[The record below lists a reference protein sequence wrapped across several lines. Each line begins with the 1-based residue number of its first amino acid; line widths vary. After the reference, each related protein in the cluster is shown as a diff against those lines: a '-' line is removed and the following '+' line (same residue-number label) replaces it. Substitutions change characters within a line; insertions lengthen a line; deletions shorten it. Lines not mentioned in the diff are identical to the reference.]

1 MQTSSKAVEQ
11 ITMAAASDIGTLR
24 DENEDFYFFSNS
36 KKFFIVC
43 DGMGGHEKGA
53 LASKI
58 AGATLRDLIF
68 ASETLRDIVI
78 EKSFL
83 DVSRICQ
90 DIDKKLPIQALKLI
104 SGIRL
109 ANRRI
114 LSYSRYT
121 PKMKEMGTTVAAAV
135 VQQGRIFIAHVGDS
149 RVYRLR
155 HGKLSCLTT
164 DHSWL
169 NELLEDKDITQK
181 EAVRFREKNVLTR
194 ALGAAAAIKVD
205 LQIEAVEPGD
215 LYLLCSDGLSN
226 ALSNATI
233 ENILSGFHDSLQIK
247 ITDLVSQAKCRDGTD
262 NITGGLIQVP
272 DKWPNG
278 KILAEK
284 YIFNEE
290 PKEVTEYLD
299 QCIKSIFPKTTSV
312 SNRRK
317 KIVALLIILI
327 SICFL
332 IGFLLVRADGLAT
345 LLIW

>member
-1 MQTSSKAVEQ
+1 MQTASKPIAQ
-11 ITMAAASDIGTLR
+11 INMAAASDIGTVR
-24 DENEDFYFFSNS
+24 DENEDFYFFSIS
-36 KKFFIVC
+36 KNFFIVC

-58 AGATLRDLIF
+58 AGVTLRDLIF

-78 EKSFL
+78 EKNFL

-90 DIDKKLPIQALKLI
+90 DIDRDLPIQALKLI

-114 LSYSRYT
+114 MSYSRYN
-121 PKMKEMGTTVAAAV
+121 PKMNKMGTTVAAAV

-169 NELLEDKDITQK
+169 NELLEDRDITQK
-181 EAVRFREKNVLTR
+181 QAVRFREKNVLTR
-194 ALGAAAAIKVD
+194 ALGIAPAIKVD
-205 LQIEAVEPGD
+205 LQIVAVEPGD

-233 ENILSGFHDSLQIK
+233 EKILSGCHDSLQTK
-247 ITDLVSQAKCRDGTD
+247 ITDLVSQAKFSDGTD
-262 NITGGLIQVP
+262 NITGGLMQVP
-272 DKWPNG
+272 DKWPNE
-278 KILAEK
+278 KISARK
-284 YIFNEE
+284 YVVNEE

-299 QCIKSIFPKTTSV
+299 HCIKSIFPKATSV
-312 SNRRK
+312 RNRRQ

-332 IGFLLVRADGLAT
+332 IGLLLVRVDGLAT
-345 LLIW
+345 LF

>member
-1 MQTSSKAVEQ
+1 MQTTSKAVEQ
-11 ITMAAASDIGTLR
+11 ITMAADSDIGTLR
-24 DENEDFYFFSNS
+24 DENEDFYFFSIP

-114 LSYSRYT
+114 LSYSRYN
-121 PKMKEMGTTVAAAV
+121 PKMQERATTVAAAV

-181 EAVRFREKNVLTR
+181 EAVGFREKNVLTR
-194 ALGAAAAIKVD
+194 ALGVAPAIKVD

-233 ENILSGFHDSLQIK
+233 ENILSGCHESLQIK
-247 ITDLVSQAKCRDGTD
+247 ITDLVSQAKFRDGTD

-278 KILAEK
+278 KVTAEK
-284 YIFNEE
+284 YVFNEE

-317 KIVALLIILI
+317 KRVALLIILI

-332 IGFLLVRADGLAT
+332 IGFLLVRADGLTT
-345 LLIW
+345 LF

>member
-1 MQTSSKAVEQ
+1 MQTTSKAVEQ

-24 DENEDFYFFSNS
+24 DENEDFYFFSIP

-114 LSYSRYT
+114 LSYSRYN
-121 PKMKEMGTTVAAAV
+121 PKMKEMATTVAAAV

-181 EAVRFREKNVLTR
+181 EAVGFREKNVLTR
-194 ALGAAAAIKVD
+194 ALGVAPAIKVD

-233 ENILSGFHDSLQIK
+233 ENILSGFHESLQIK
-247 ITDLVSQAKCRDGTD
+247 ITDLVNQAKFRDGTD
-262 NITGGLIQVP
+262 NITGGLIQMP

-278 KILAEK
+278 KVTAEK
-284 YIFNEE
+284 YVFNEE

-299 QCIKSIFPKTTSV
+299 QCIKSIFPKATSG
-312 SNRRK
+312 SKRRK
-317 KIVALLIILI
+317 KIVALLLILI

-345 LLIW
+345 LF

>member
-1 MQTSSKAVEQ
+1 MQTASKQIKQ

-24 DENEDFYFFSNS
+24 DENEDFYFFSIS
-36 KKFFIVC
+36 RKFFIVC

-68 ASETLRDIVI
+68 ASETLRNVVI
-78 EKSFL
+78 EKNFL

-90 DIDKKLPIQALKLI
+90 DIDKELPVQALKLI

-109 ANRRI
+109 ANKRI
-114 LSYSRYT
+114 FSYSRYN
-121 PKMKEMGTTVAAAV
+121 PKIKEMGTTVAAAV

-181 EAVRFREKNVLTR
+181 EAVRFQDKNVLTR
-194 ALGAAAAIKVD
+194 ALGVSPAIKVD

-226 ALSNATI
+226 ALSNVTI

-247 ITDLVSQAKCRDGTD
+247 ITNLVSEAKFRDGTD

-278 KILAEK
+278 KISAEK
-284 YIFNEE
+284 YVFNEE

-299 QCIKSIFPKTTSV
+299 RCIKSIFPKATSA

-332 IGFLLVRADGLAT
+332 IGFQLVRADGLA
-345 LLIW
+345 ID

>member
-1 MQTSSKAVEQ
+1 MQTTSKAVEQ

-24 DENEDFYFFSNS
+24 DENEDFYFFSIP

-43 DGMGGHEKGA
+43 DGMGGHENGT
-53 LASKI
+53 LASKVS
-58 AGATLRDLIF
+58 GATLRDLIF

-90 DIDKKLPIQALKLI
+90 DIDKGLPIQALKLI

-114 LSYSRYT
+114 LSYSRYK

-181 EAVRFREKNVLTR
+181 EAVGFREKNVLTR
-194 ALGAAAAIKVD
+194 ALGVAPAIKVD

-233 ENILSGFHDSLQIK
+233 ENILSGFHESLQIK
-247 ITDLVSQAKCRDGTD
+247 ITDLVNQAKFRDGTD
-262 NITGGLIQVP
+262 NITGGLIQMP

-278 KILAEK
+278 KVTAEK
-284 YIFNEE
+284 YVFNEE

-332 IGFLLVRADGLAT
+332 IAFLLVRADGSAT
-345 LLIW
+345 LY